1 MDHLA
6 HLRKQIASVCEYRF
20 NMTNQRCT
28 PLARANDLEAVTL
41 PRGGTDDSV
50 AKALSVSLAA
60 SARMQSR
67 VFKPA
72 L

>member
-1 MDHLA
+1 
-6 HLRKQIASVCEYRF
+6 
-20 NMTNQRCT
+20 MTNQRCT